1 MGVWCDLGLDSRI
14 ENGRFR
20 LSAWVQIFS
29 LRSRDLDYWFGFD
42 LG

>member
-1 MGVWCDLGLDSRI
+1 MGGLGLSV
-14 ENGRFR
+14 
-20 LSAWVQIFS
+20 WVQIFS